1 VKNYHKEI
9 EITIIRANMVEDR
22 ESSMV
27 KFLNRVNK
35 EIANIVELRHYME
48 V

>member
-1 VKNYHKEI
+1 
-9 EITIIRANMVEDR
+9 MVEDR
-22 ESSMV
+22 ESTMV

>member
-1 VKNYHKEI
+1 
-9 EITIIRANMVEDR
+9 MVEDR
-22 ESSMV
+22 ESTMV

-35 EIANIVELRHYME
+35 EIANIVELQHYME